1 MSIAGN
7 LLSDNTSSME
17 TDVSGWT
24 ALVNAGN
31 LARGS
36 GGTDGSA
43 NLLWKSVAAGDCQVG
58 LATRVAV
65 TPGAAYLSFASIW
78 GPVNGAQSRLEIR
91 WYNASGTL
99 LSTVQGP
106 LVTVPT
112 PQWAQNAA
120 SGTAPATAAT
130 ALVVLRVTATA
141 ATQTWFA
148 DRVFLGLMPSPATG
162 NLFDFLTQSVEV
174 DGSAWTSA
182 VNASL
187 SLMLNGAELYQALRA
202 TSVAAGDVQ
211 VYNVDRPTVTAGTE
225 YIGYAMV
232 QPSASGLTQKLE
244 LWWYDSGGT
253 KLAESSATWTPAAGA
268 WTRCAV
274 IATAPAGAASA
285 RLVLRPTATAA
296 AQQWAY
302 DKMVLAPTSALGQS
316 GNLLGYNVADMEQ
329 DVTGWAVTGCTAT
342 QSSAVVANGAYS
354 MRLVADA
361 AGQMTVTLVTPV
373 PVTPA
378 MGYKFVP
385 AVVRIGS
392 GTAAYTTRMDWID
405 ASGTVI
411 RTRSQGWSG
420 SAGFWLFG
428 SMGDLA
434 PAGAVSLSVTVIL
447 TASSAGDTWYLDNTY
462 VGLGGLTVLAT
473 PAGGGGVSLT
483 IRGLTTGG
491 PTWTWRLNRLGP
503 DGSST
508 PVRGW
513 SGDLVAQS
521 TTGDV
526 AVVTDYEAPLGVPV
540 QWRVRSTTTG
550 ASISYTT
557 DPLTLSGEVTDI
569 WLTDVQLPAR
579 SVAATVGVPLPDWQ
593 RSARQGLYSVR
604 GRPRPVVISDVRASR
619 TGTLTLVTGSEEERD
634 ALWWVLETG
643 NTLLIKWPSGFTE
656 PDMYVQVA
664 DVTEAHI
671 TASAEHSDRQWT
683 LAVTEVDRPIGGIVG
698 SPDRTW
704 QTVKDA
710 GPDWSTAIG
719 AATTWLDVFTG
730 VVGS

>member
-1 MSIAGN
+1 
-7 LLSDNTSSME
+7 ME

-31 LARGS
+31 LAKGT

-43 NLLWKSVAAGDCQVG
+43 NLLWKATAAGDCQVG
-58 LATRVAV
+58 LVTRVAV
-65 TPGAAYLSFASIW
+65 TPGSTYLSFASIW

-91 WYNASGTL
+91 WYNSGGTL

-106 LVTVPT
+106 LVTVAT

-120 SGTAPATAAT
+120 SGVAPATAAT
-130 ALVVLRVTATA
+130 ALVVLRATATA
-141 ATQTWFA
+141 AAQTWFA

-174 DGSAWTSA
+174 DGSAWTA
-182 VNASL
+182 PVNASM
-187 SLMLNGAELYQALRA
+187 SLMLNGVEWFQALRA

-211 VYNVDRPTVTAGTE
+211 VYNANRPAVAAGTE

-232 QPSASGLTQKLE
+232 QPSTSGLTQKVE

-253 KLAESSATWTPAAGA
+253 KLSESSATWIPATGA

-296 AQQWAY
+296 SQQWAY
-302 DKMVLAPTSALGQS
+302 DKMVLAPTSALGQA
-316 GNLLGYNVADMEQ
+316 GNILGYNAADIEQ
-329 DVTGWAVTGCTAT
+329 DASGWTVTGGVGS
-342 QSSAVVANGAYS
+342 QSTAVVYNGAYALK
-354 MRLVADA
+354 MVAD
-361 AGQMTVTLVTPV
+361 GTGDMEVSLTVPV
-373 PVTPA
+373 PVTPK
-378 MGYKFVP
+378 MGYRFTPGLIRP
-385 AVVRIGS
+385 AG
-392 GTAAYTTRMDWID
+392 AANYTTRIDWLD
-405 ASGTVI
+405 ASGTVV
-411 RTRSQGWSG
+411 RTRSQDWGG
-420 SAGFWLFG
+420 STGFWLYG
-428 SMGDLA
+428 PMGDLA
-434 PAGAVSLSVTVIL
+434 PSNAATMRVAVVFESL
-447 TASSAGDTWYLDNTY
+447 SAGDTWYMDNVY
-462 VGLGGLTVLAT
+462 AGLGGLTVLAV

-483 IRGLTTGG
+483 VRGLTTGG
-491 PTWTWRLNRLGP
+491 PSWKWTLSRLGA
-503 DGSST
+503 DGSAT

-513 SGDLVAQS
+513 TADLVEQA

-526 AVVTDYEAPLGVPV
+526 AVVTDYEAPLGIPV
-540 QWRVRSTTTG
+540 AWRVRSHDPAG
-550 ASISYTT
+550 SASISYTT
-557 DPLTLSGEVTDI
+557 DPLTLTGEVTDA

-593 RSARQGLYSVR
+593 RSARQGAYSVK
-604 GRPRPVVISDVRASR
+604 GRPRPVVISDVRSSR
-619 TGTLTLVTGSEEERD
+619 TGTLSLVTETEEERD

-643 NTLLIKWPSGFTE
+643 NTLLIKWPVNFTE

-671 TASAEHSDRQWT
+671 TANAEHSDRTWT
-683 LAVTEVDRPIGGIVG
+683 LALTEVDRPIGGIIG

-710 GPDWSTAIG
+710 GPDWSTAVG
-719 AATTWLDVFTG
+719 GATTWLDVFTG